1 MLLGLTGAPCNMCR
15 STLSTSCNNSCRLQA
30 VRSRL
35 QEVFFVDSHM
45 MLNSL
50 ICQPQVLLLQLELP
64 LVLLMV
70 ACLQHEP

>member
-1 MLLGLTGAPCNMCR
+1 M
-15 STLSTSCNNSCRLQA
+15 
-30 VRSRL
+30 
-35 QEVFFVDSHM
+35 DSHM